1 MTSDLPLVEILL
13 GDRSAV
19 AIKVLDFTMR
29 IAKLDSTASAGFA
42 QPDPWE
48 LT

>member
-1 MTSDLPLVEILL
+1 MRLVEVLL
-13 GDRSAV
+13 EDGSTM